1 MLERNPN
8 SGLEPR
14 EQPAYGPAEVTH
26 YIAVPVSTV
35 RYWCLGRG
43 HYAALIQPVQKRP
56 LLLSFVNLVELHVL
70 GAIRRR
76 HHISMPN
83 VRKALDFVEQEMSVS
98 RPLANRRFRTDGVG
112 LFVDH
117 YGELINASQQGQRVM
132 RGILDDALVRI
143 EWDDRNQP
151 ARLVPFTRKDTAQT
165 AKLIVID
172 PTVCGGRA
180 VIDRTRIAVE
190 VVAERF
196 KAGDSFQDL
205 VSDYGCGVEAIQ
217 EAIRCELPIAA

>member
-1 MLERNPN
+1 MLGRKLN
-8 SGLEPR
+8 SDLEPR
-14 EQPAYGPAEVTH
+14 EQLAYSPAEVAH

-35 RYWCLGRG
+35 RYWCLGRDP
-43 HYAALIQPVQKRP
+43 YAPLIRSAQMRP
-56 LLLSFVNLVELHVL
+56 LLLSFINLVELHVL

-76 HHISMPN
+76 HRVSMPN
-83 VRKALDFVEQEMSVS
+83 VRRALDYVEREMRVS
-98 RPLANRRFRTDGVG
+98 QPLANHRFRTDGAH
-112 LFVDH
+112 LFIDQ
-117 YGELINASQQGQRVM
+117 YGQLINASQRGQTAM
-132 RGILDDALVRI
+132 REILEAALIRI
-143 EWDDRNQP
+143 EWDDRDQP
-151 ARLVPFTRKDTAQT
+151 VRLFPYTRKDTAQT
-165 AKLIVID
+165 AKFIVID

-205 VSDYGCGVEAIQ
+205 VADYGCEPEAIQ